1 MQINILTYYNAINV
15 GAFLQ
20 AYCLRSFLSEIFTCD
35 VYFVP
40 QKEIKYFYKMYAPLL
55 KSKNFKYIFNSIKRI
70 RNSRRA
76 QKKYF
81 KISSKN
87 NIDLLVVGSDELWN
101 IENPIFS
108 IQNFGL
114 SIPAIKKISYAVSMG
129 STPLN
134 SETVKIYKE
143 CLRDFNNI
151 SVRDENSRDIIYKS
165 SNIKAPIH
173 CDPIFLYDI
182 PAVKPDHVWNK
193 PYIMIYGGIIDNS
206 LIDVIKKYADN
217 KGYDIISVDIY
228 NGWCKNFVPDS
239 PFEFVGYIDNSE
251 LVITNMFHGT
261 MLSIVRK
268 KSFLTLLTK
277 ERENKMIY
285 ALKVFDCLNRALPI
299 NELNS
304 SNKIENIVAIRI
316 NENEL
321 ENRILSERQKAKDYF
336 INNV

>member
-134 SETVKIYKE
+134 SETVKIYK
-143 CLRDFNNI
+143 
-151 SVRDENSRDIIYKS
+151 
-165 SNIKAPIH
+165 
-173 CDPIFLYDI
+173 
-182 PAVKPDHVWNK
+182 
-193 PYIMIYGGIIDNS
+193 
-206 LIDVIKKYADN
+206 
-217 KGYDIISVDIY
+217 
-228 NGWCKNFVPDS
+228 
-239 PFEFVGYIDNSE
+239 
-251 LVITNMFHGT
+251 
-261 MLSIVRK
+261 
-268 KSFLTLLTK
+268 
-277 ERENKMIY
+277 
-285 ALKVFDCLNRALPI
+285 
-299 NELNS
+299 
-304 SNKIENIVAIRI
+304 
-316 NENEL
+316 
-321 ENRILSERQKAKDYF
+321 
-336 INNV
+336 